1 MPTLTDAEVY
11 QLASDGIP
19 RYEYS
24 YGEYDYHYGGLEVL
38 SYEIEGEKAKVLFQ
52 DFSATITVEDL
63 FDFLDT
69 KISVLGFELQLQ
81 WKSESESWA
90 VIDYLVDVKLP
101 GPYTIG
107 YHDLS
112 DKADFRFHIIQCLA
126 NDIDEYIYEN
136 GITMSELADK
146 IKSDFKTEFLS
157 AYC

>member
-69 KISVLGFELQLQ
+69 KISVLGFELQSLEYQ
-81 WKSESESWA
+81 QLID
-90 VIDYLVDVKLP
+90 VIENEGWHGTVLKLVASLVAR
-101 GPYTIG
+101 GRG
-107 YHDLS
+107 
-112 DKADFRFHIIQCLA
+112 
-126 NDIDEYIYEN
+126 
-136 GITMSELADK
+136 
-146 IKSDFKTEFLS
+146 
-157 AYC
+157 